1 MLIEGLNREADNL
14 SMFPDP
20 LVFFFPSCF
29 LFHLCLNMLKL
40 IGLLVLCFIVRFV
53 PCNEKQPLK

>member
-20 LVFFFPSCF
+20 LVFFFFFPLMFSF
-29 LFHLCLNMLKL
+29 SFMFKYVEADRSFGTMLH
-40 IGLLVLCFIVRFV
+40 C
-53 PCNEKQPLK
+53 